1 MSSLQVEE
9 RSIDSYR
16 TIAAPVQAKLT
27 RKKSRFIALIYPVS
41 SVEEVGT
48 RLAEV
53 KRSYHDAS
61 HRCYAYRVR
70 TKAGT
75 ITRADDAGE
84 PAGSAGP
91 PILQAL
97 EGADLYDVLAVVV
110 RYFGGVK
117 LGIGGLI
124 RAYGDATREAIAQAR
139 VVERVQQVRIRVVF
153 PPELSSPVMGLIH
166 RFGAR
171 VEGISYDTR
180 GQALVLLP
188 RSAVSEFTA
197 QLQEA
202 TSGQVRITET
212 G

>member
-1 MSSLQVEE
+1 MSSLQVGEK
-9 RSIDSYR
+9 SIDSYR

-27 RKKSRFIALIYPVS
+27 RKKSRFVALLYPVS
-41 SVEEVGT
+41 SEEGVKEILD
-48 RLAEV
+48 RLRRE
-53 KRSYHDAS
+53 YHDAT

-70 TKAGT
+70 TKHGT
-75 ITRADDAGE
+75 VARADDAGE

-139 VVERVQQVRIRVVF
+139 VVEQVERARLVVRF
-153 PPELSSPVMGLIH
+153 PPAWTSKVMGLIH
-166 RFGAR
+166 RFAAE
-171 VEGISYDTR
+171 VDGIDYTDTATV
-180 GQALVLLP
+180 ALSLR
-188 RSAVSEFTA
+188 RSVVPEFTA
-197 QLQEA
+197 RLA
-202 TSGQVRITET
+202 DITGGRGQVKEIE
-212 G
+212 